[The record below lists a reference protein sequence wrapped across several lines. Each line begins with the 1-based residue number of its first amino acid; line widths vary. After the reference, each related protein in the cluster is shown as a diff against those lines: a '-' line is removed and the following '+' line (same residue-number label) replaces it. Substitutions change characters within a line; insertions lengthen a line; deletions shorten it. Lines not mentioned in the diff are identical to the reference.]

1 MWSVAGVP
9 DLDQISKTF
18 SHLLIVEDNEENY
31 IDFTYNTN
39 SFLKKQ
45 IQSKIQENT
54 FAVGLGQSLGVVME
68 SGQEEKEDGDFEES
82 KTGLPSDK
90 T

>member
-1 MWSVAGVP
+1 MFDDFYTAMWSVPGVP

-18 SHLLIVEDNEENY
+18 SHLLIVEDNEESY
-31 IDFTYNTN
+31 IDFSYNTN

-54 FAVGLGQSLGVVME
+54 FAVGLSQSLGVVME
-68 SGQEEKEDGDFEES
+68 SG
-82 KTGLPSDK
+82 
-90 T
+90 

>member
-1 MWSVAGVP
+1 MFEDFFNAMWSVSGGP

-18 SHLLIVEDNEENY
+18 SHLLIVEDNEESY
-31 IDFTYNTN
+31 IDFSYNTN

-45 IQSKIQENT
+45 IQSKILENT

-68 SGQEEKEDGDFEES
+68 SG
-82 KTGLPSDK
+82 
-90 T
+90 

>member
-1 MWSVAGVP
+1 MFEDFYNAMWSVPGGP

-18 SHLLIVEDNEENY
+18 SHLLIVEDNEESY
-31 IDFTYNTN
+31 IDFSYNTN

-68 SGQEEKEDGDFEES
+68 SG
-82 KTGLPSDK
+82 
-90 T
+90 